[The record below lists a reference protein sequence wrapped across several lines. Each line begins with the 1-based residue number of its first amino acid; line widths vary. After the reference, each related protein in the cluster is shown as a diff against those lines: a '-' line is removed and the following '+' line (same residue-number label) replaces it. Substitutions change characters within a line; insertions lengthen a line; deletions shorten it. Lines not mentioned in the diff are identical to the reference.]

1 MGNWSKA
8 VTDTHM
14 VLPITWLNLTIT
26 TSIVLL
32 SAFYFIY
39 GRKNDRW
46 MMLFNLIG
54 SFFVLISFIIF
65 LVDALVTDFMT
76 RDQVSLLLIKPMI
89 FYLNVMVLV
98 NIIRIGKK
106 QHDS

>member
-1 MGNWSKA
+1 MTTTN
-8 VTDTHM
+8 THM

-39 GRKNDRW
+39 GRENDRW

-54 SFFVLISFIIF
+54 SLFVLISFIVF
-65 LVDALVTDFMT
+65 LTDALLSDFMT

-89 FYLNVMVLV
+89 FYLNVLVLV
-98 NIIRIGKK
+98 NIIRLGRKI
-106 QHDS
+106 DAS